1 MYLLQLIKHS
11 TKNSIYN
18 DDTMMAL
25 YDWVSG
31 FMNSLVNYR
40 CICFLF
46 SFKQPFENWTCK
58 IINKYDKCLWD
69 SYEI

>member
-1 MYLLQLIKHS
+1 
-11 TKNSIYN
+11 
-18 DDTMMAL
+18 MAL
-25 YDWVSG
+25 YDRILG

-58 IINKYDKCLWD
+58 IIIKYDKCLWD